1 MPLVIERGGRRHRM
15 LLAGSAAA
23 GLGVLLGLPYLF
35 YSVPQVDMLSQMA
48 AYAVAILGLSIL
60 MGYCGQISLAHSAF
74 VGLGGYTTVILV
86 ADHDWPYLATIPVS
100 IVICLAVGAL
110 IGIPALRIRG
120 LYLAAVTL
128 AVAALFPALVIRFEE
143 LTGGTSGKFAR
154 EAMQAPEWFFVNPYT
169 RVGPSI
175 VRFYVIAAV
184 AVLMF
189 LVARAILRSRIGRA
203 MVALRDAPLSA
214 AASGVH
220 VARVKIFAFAISG
233 AFGGVAGSLL
243 AIQLPQASDT
253 RYTLDLSIFLL
264 VALVAGGSGTM
275 LGAIPGAIIFVVLRT
290 YVSDWASALPMFHG
304 GDGGQIVGIISALLL
319 LAIVF
324 LMPTG
329 IAGGLTRI
337 GRRLVRFTDP
347 VPRGWQAYRLAAST
361 RLTSARPASPDP
373 ASANP
378 TSSPSTSSN
387 PASPSS
393 TSSSSTST
401 NPTSARQTPSAE
413 SGGSPTA
420 SSPRPENSGATTKG

>member
-1 MPLVIERGGRRHRM
+1 MPLRIERGSRRHR
-15 LLAGSAAA
+15 LLRLALAGGAAV
-23 GLGVLLGLPYLF
+23 LLLGLPHLLGTV
-35 YSVPQVDMLSQMA
+35 SQVDTLSQIA
-48 AYAVAILGLSIL
+48 AYSVAILGLIIL

-74 VGLGGYTTVILV
+74 IGLGGYTTVILV

-184 AVLMF
+184 AVLVF
-189 LVARAILRSRIGRA
+189 LVARSILRSRIGRS
-203 MVALRDAPLSA
+203 MVALREAPLSA
-214 AASGVH
+214 AASGVQ

-275 LGAIPGAIIFVVLRT
+275 LGAIPGAIIFVTLRT
-290 YVSDWASALPMFHG
+290 FVSDWAAALPGFQG
-304 GDGGQIVGIISALLL
+304 SDGGQIVGIISCLLL

-329 IAGGLTRI
+329 VAGGLQKA
-337 GRRLVRFTDP
+337 GRRLVQFTDP
-347 VPRGWQAYRLAAST
+347 VPAGWRRFQLSAS
-361 RLTSARPASPDP
+361 SQP
-373 ASANP
+373 
-378 TSSPSTSSN
+378 
-387 PASPSS
+387 
-393 TSSSSTST
+393 
-401 NPTSARQTPSAE
+401 TPSADA
-413 SGGSPTA
+413 GGSQTA
-420 SSPRPENSGATTKG
+420 SSPQPENSGAPTKG